1 MIAPR
6 DPSAPRP
13 GAARCL
19 GRLRRLHAAPAAV
32 SALQLLAAGTL
43 YGEPERRR
51 AAPAIFSL
59 LRGEPV

>member
-13 GAARCL
+13 GAARRP
-19 GRLRRLHAAPAAV
+19 GRLRLLHAAPAAI
-32 SALQLLAAGTL
+32 SALQLLTAGTL

-59 LRGEPV
+59 LRREPL